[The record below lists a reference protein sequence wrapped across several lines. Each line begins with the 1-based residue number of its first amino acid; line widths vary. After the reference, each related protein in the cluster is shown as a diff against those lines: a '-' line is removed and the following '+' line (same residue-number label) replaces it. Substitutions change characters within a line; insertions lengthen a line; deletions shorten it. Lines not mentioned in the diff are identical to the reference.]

1 MIMTPQSSLTP
12 RVGTTLRG
20 RGDLMGKNALR
31 LISNSESQTEAFG
44 REMGAS
50 LRIGDAV
57 LLYGEMGAGKT
68 CMARGIAIGAESE
81 VSARSP
87 TFIIVAEYPGRVRVF
102 HCDLY
107 RITGEAEVIDLA
119 LDESLDRGALVVEWP
134 ENAEGA
140 LPEDVLEIRIEL
152 GQSSEQRSISMS
164 ATGPKSRS
172 LLDAVAQRLQ
182 VGMKT

>member
-1 MIMTPQSSLTP
+1 M
-12 RVGTTLRG
+12 
-20 RGDLMGKNALR
+20 GDNALS
-31 LISNSESQTEAFG
+31 IGSASENQTEAIG
-44 REMGAS
+44 LEIGSALS
-50 LRIGDAV
+50 IGDAV
-57 LLYGEMGAGKT
+57 LLFGEMGAGKT

-107 RITGEAEVIDLA
+107 RITGATEVIDLA

-140 LPEDVLEIRIEL
+140 LPEDALEIRIEL

-164 ATGPKSRS
+164 STGPKSRS
-172 LLDAVAQRLQ
+172 LLDAIAHRLSVAMRA
-182 VGMKT
+182 

>member
-1 MIMTPQSSLTP
+1 M
-12 RVGTTLRG
+12 
-20 RGDLMGKNALR
+20 GDDARK
-31 LISNSESQTEAFG
+31 IWSHSERQTEAIG
-44 REMGAS
+44 REIGAVLS
-50 LRIGDAV
+50 VGDAV

-172 LLDAVAQRLQ
+172 LLDAVAQRLPEA
-182 VGMKT
+182 KKR